1 VDTCEL
7 CGDPIEADQ
16 AKMARA
22 DPPAVAH
29 SGCVYSDADPDDR
42 DAWMPVGM
50 EVGGEA

>member
-1 VDTCEL
+1 MDTCEL

-22 DPPAVAH
+22 DPPGVAH
-29 SGCVYSDADPDDR
+29 SGCVYSDAGPDDR

-50 EVGGEA
+50 EGGGEA